1 MHAMS
6 FSIIRTWRRRVEK
19 QYFSHPMIDQV
30 IMYVR
35 GVCTAAPELLDLFTA
50 GTPSDLFEEWS
61 GSARFGC
68 TLLAPTQLY
77 WYATLP
83 PEPSCSDKQGA
94 RAALSR
100 AFSQVPLATAVLA
113 RTPDNWLT
121 SEPLASSWIDSGDWH
136 DNAGVVRVGS
146 AVARIGHDL
155 QQAPAMS
162 VESAAV
168 LGLCLAHSP
177 FLKAVRQ
184 YQALRQERIA
194 MVARAS
200 DAEGQ
205 MSLQTGVWAL
215 FTFGY
220 FINLICFGYCEV
232 MTADQL
238 HMHEIVCV

>member
-30 IMYVR
+30 MMYVR

-205 MSLQTGVWAL
+205 MSLQTGV
-215 FTFGY
+215 
-220 FINLICFGYCEV
+220 
-232 MTADQL
+232 
-238 HMHEIVCV
+238 